1 MTTLDRTKL
10 PPGFEDSWDG
20 PHGGPQAAVEG
31 YGCRVDR
38 YTSHIHGGPWQGQR
52 SEADVIKE
60 AWEIY
65 DGITAPAVE
74 DAYERVFDR
83 LIQTGHNGCIESALF
98 LKRIFL
104 TKATDHDEKTN
115 RSPQET

>member
-20 PHGGPQAAVEG
+20 PYAGAQAAVEG

-38 YTSHIHGGPWQGQR
+38 YTSHVQGGSWEGQR
-52 SEADVIKE
+52 PEADVVKE

-74 DAYERVFDR
+74 DAYERVAAK
-83 LIQTGHNGCIESALF
+83 LAQAGPVEGALF
-98 LKRIFL
+98 VKRTFL
-104 TKATDHDEKTN
+104 GE
-115 RSPQET
+115 